1 MCIALSYKYK
11 IFEKNKVIL
20 DVCLK
25 VRCLYE
31 CVLKKLC
38 RARGLLLCSTQ
49 YVIFCVCLY
58 LLFFVVVIVDDL
70 SKTILIDVVIF

>member
-38 RARGLLLCSTQ
+38 TGHVACCYVPLSTLYFVSVYIFFFSLLL
-49 YVIFCVCLY
+49 
-58 LLFFVVVIVDDL
+58 LLMICQKLF
-70 SKTILIDVVIF
+70 